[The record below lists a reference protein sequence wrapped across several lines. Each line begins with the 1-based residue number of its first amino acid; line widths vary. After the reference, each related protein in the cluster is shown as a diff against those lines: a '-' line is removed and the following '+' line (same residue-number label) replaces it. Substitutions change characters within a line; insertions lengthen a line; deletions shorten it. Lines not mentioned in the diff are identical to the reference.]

1 MGTVGSGIVVIL
13 SIVPPKQFEQIWRV
27 RDTAFGLGLRAGIF
41 FEAMRAGIFF
51 GAGTSVGMVLS
62 RRALVSPGLDI
73 LSVSRRAASARDVM
87 ELHTAQPK

>member
-13 SIVPPKQFEQIWRV
+13 SIVPPKQLEQIWRV

-62 RRALVSPGLDI
+62 RLIVSCLDG
-73 LSVSRRAASARDVM
+73 R
-87 ELHTAQPK
+87 